1 VERLTRQTAAVDHR
15 AREPRIAEPP
25 RRPAPEPRIVQS
37 KAAPSAKAVRL
48 AARPTARG
56 FTAPAAREAQ
66 PAKRPRL
73 ARKHRSLT
81 VVRLGPPRLR
91 GGFGATRYA
100 YPLANGAG
108 WVEERRFP

>member
-1 VERLTRQTAAVDHR
+1 MTIRNELDTLRTF
-15 AREPRIAEPP
+15 
-25 RRPAPEPRIVQS
+25 
-37 KAAPSAKAVRL
+37 AK
-48 AARPTARG
+48 
-56 FTAPAAREAQ
+56 
-66 PAKRPRL
+66 RL

-81 VVRLGPPRLR
+81 VVRLGPPPRLR

>member
-1 VERLTRQTAAVDHR
+1 V
-15 AREPRIAEPP
+15 
-25 RRPAPEPRIVQS
+25 S
-37 KAAPSAKAVRL
+37 
-48 AARPTARG
+48 
-56 FTAPAAREAQ
+56 AAREAQ

-73 ARKHRSLT
+73 ARKHRGLT

-91 GGFGATRYA
+91 GGFGTTRYA

>member
-1 VERLTRQTAAVDHR
+1 TRQTAAVDHR

-25 RRPAPEPRIVQS
+25 RRPAPEPRIVRS
-37 KAAPSAKAVRL
+37 KAPPSAKAVRL

-56 FTAPAAREAQ
+56 LTAPAAREAQ
-66 PAKRPRL
+66 TAKRPRL
-73 ARKHRSLT
+73 ARKHRSLA
-81 VVRLGPPRLR
+81 VVRLGPPPRLR